1 MSQALEVYNLNP
13 QQQSQLG
20 QLQSQI
26 GYGNTGS
33 PNYLGYIQQVVA
45 SRPIAYELVIE
56 KVGDQIYLDYGS
68 ELRLL
73 MAEPVK
79 GMKLRES
86 IELLKEALK

>member
-1 MSQALEVYNLNP
+1 MSQNQALEVYDYQKLQNV
-13 QQQSQLG
+13 QCGQLG
-20 QLQSQI
+20 QQ
-26 GYGNTGS
+26 YGGMLGS
-33 PNYLGYIQQVVA
+33 SGYIQQVVTP
-45 SRPIAYELVIE
+45 RMGPYELVIE
-56 KVGDQIYLDYGS
+56 KIGDRIHLDYGS